1 MVPDLA
7 LVIVIPVF
15 NDWES
20 FGRLVK
26 DIDATLP
33 SGVREVRIVAVD
45 DGSTEPVP
53 DEFTEDANLQRIQSA
68 QLVKLKCNL
77 GHQRAIAVG
86 LVQAAEMKA
95 DATIIMDADG
105 EDRPQDI
112 QLLIER
118 HTAQPGHL
126 VVVSRGQRSEGF
138 VFQVGYF
145 LYKGLFK
152 LLTGQDISFGNFSLI
167 PMPLVKR
174 LVFIPSLWNH
184 FAATVLHSRL
194 PVSLLPCRRGYRY
207 AGQSKMNLVNLVV
220 HGLSAISV
228 FSEVMLTRVLLFY
241 VVGTAIGGVGI
252 LLAVVMRFFT
262 DYAAPGWAT
271 SFIGSITIICLQAL
285 LLAMMAAFIVLNSR
299 STVALPPNVH
309 AKYFIDSVVTLYARQ
324 S

>member
-1 MVPDLA
+1 LSELA
-7 LVIVIPVF
+7 LVIIIPVF

-53 DEFTEDANLQRIQSA
+53 DEFAEGANLQRIQSA
-68 QLVKLKCNL
+68 QVVKLKCNL

-86 LVQAAEMKA
+86 LVQATEMIA
-95 DATIIMDADG
+95 DAMIIMDADG

-112 QLLIER
+112 RLLIEQ
-118 HTAQPGHL
+118 HKAQPGHL
-126 VVVSRGQRSEGF
+126 IVVSRDQRSEGL
-138 VFQVGYF
+138 VFRMGYS

-152 LLTGQDISFGNFSLI
+152 LLTGKDIRFGNFSLI
-167 PMPLVKR
+167 PVPLVKR
-174 LVFIPSLWNH
+174 LVFVPSLWNH

-194 PVSLLPCRRGYRY
+194 PVSFLACSRGYRY
-207 AGQSKMNLVNLVV
+207 AGESKMNLVNLVV

-241 VVGTAIGGVGI
+241 VVGVGIGGVGI
-252 LLAVVMRFFT
+252 LLVVAWRLFT
-262 DYAAPGWAT
+262 NFAAPGWAT
-271 SFIGSITIICLQAL
+271 TIISAIAIISLQGL
-285 LLAMMAAFIVLNSR
+285 LLATIAAFIVLNSR

-309 AKYFIDSVVTLYARQ
+309 AREFIDRVVTLYTRQ